1 MSFDE
6 AIKRLK
12 RQTEAYEL
20 NILIWGPAKG
30 SHEHFEKRQK
40 IKREVNKCFYNAD
53 VRFSENL
60 DLTDSLPGIDQLD
73 FASQELWHLA
83 ACDLCIVLDT
93 SVGAGEEIAYY
104 VKSQHAHKLL
114 ILTHEKYKSSTG
126 FPAALR
132 KHQNQLFY
140 SDQQYDSC
148 NLVEQVLTRIQIV
161 ALSKFTGIMV

>member
-20 NILIWGPAKG
+20 NILVWGPGKG
-30 SHEHFEKRQK
+30 SGEHFEKRQK
-40 IKREVNKCFYNAD
+40 IRREVNECFYNAD
-53 VRFSENL
+53 VRFSEDL
-60 DLTDSLPGIDQLD
+60 DLTGTLPGIDQLD
-73 FASQELWHLA
+73 FAAQELWHLA
-83 ACDLCIVLDT
+83 ACDVCIVLDT
-93 SVGAGEEIAYY
+93 SIGTGEEIAYY

-114 ILTHEKYKSSTG
+114 ILTHEKYQASTS

-148 NLVEQVLTRIQIV
+148 SLVEQVLTRIQVV
-161 ALSKFTGIMV
+161 ALSKFTGIRV